1 MAKIYLTYSAMNSG
15 KSTALIQAAYNYQ
28 ERGMR
33 VLIFKPPFDT
43 RDTPE
48 AKVCSRIGLE
58 ANAFVI
64 PEDVQA
70 LKDLLE
76 SYTLVTPPSAIFID
90 EVQFVSVEHLVVF
103 ADFCQRVDI
112 PLLTYGLRNS
122 YDGKG
127 FPGSDWLLR
136 HADKLV
142 ELKTIC
148 FCGKK
153 ATHNLMVIDGESVL
167 DTLPA
172 GNMVLGG
179 NELYHA
185 VCRKH
190 FALGQF
196 R

>member
-1 MAKIYLTYSAMNSG
+1 MSKLYMYYSSMNSG
-15 KSTALIQAAYNYQ
+15 KSTLLIQSAYNYR
-28 ERGMR
+28 ERGMK
-33 VLIFKPPFDT
+33 VLIFKPAFDT
-43 RDTPE
+43 RDTTE
-48 AKVCSRIGLE
+48 EKVTSRIGLE
-58 ANAFVI
+58 DNAFI
-64 PEDVQA
+64 LPREDDQLV
-70 LKDLLE
+70 DLLD
-76 SYTLVTPPSAIFID
+76 SYTLVKPPAAIFID
-90 EVQFVSVEHLVVF
+90 EAQFVTVSQLQIF
-103 ADFCQRVDI
+103 AAFGTRWDI
-112 PLLTYGLRNS
+112 PILTYGLRNS
-122 YDGKG
+122 YDGQG

-153 ATHNLMVIDGESVL
+153 ATHNLMVVNGEPVTETL
-167 DTLPA
+167 DE